1 MDKGNIWVVDDD
13 ESIRWVLER
22 GLSENGIA
30 VETFD
35 SAKKVIKKLETE
47 NPSLILTDIKM
58 PGKSGIDLLDEV
70 KEIRPEI
77 PIIIMTAHSD
87 LKSAVESYE
96 HGAWEYLPK
105 PFDIEEAVSM
115 VQRATTKDNTEIEE
129 TDESQAEIIGEA
141 PAMQEVFRAIG
152 KLSNSNSTV
161 LLMGQSGTGKELVA
175 KALFQH
181 SPRKENA
188 FIALNMADI
197 PKDLLEAELF
207 GHEKGAFTGADEKRL
222 GRFEQAN
229 NGTLFLD
236 EIGDMPLETQVKV
249 LRVLESGE
257 FMRVGDSITKKT
269 DVRVIAAT
277 NKDLGKL
284 VQEGKF
290 RQDLYYRLKTVT
302 INIPPLRNR
311 KSDIRLLVDRF
322 ALQFSRTNDI
332 KYKGFTPES
341 IKEMQDYH
349 WPGNI
354 RELRNFVESI
364 LILQKGE
371 RISAEM
377 VANQLIGDKIEQ
389 VDANNSLPVVVNR
402 DPDQAER
409 ELILR
414 QLLFLRQDIED
425 LKLMMKESSFSELNS
440 SRSINQSFD
449 STIENNEIFNDSENL
464 IKGEMIGAFNTKD
477 LEKEMIIRTLEHY
490 NNNRRAAAKSLG
502 MSERTLYRKIND
514 YGIEKKIKKD
524 N

>member
-1 MDKGNIWVVDDD
+1 MNIDLIKQKAGIVG
-13 ESIRWVLER
+13 ESDAINQVLEMIAQVSNVDISV
-22 GLSENGIA
+22 LING
-30 VETFD
+30 E
-35 SAKKVIKKLETE
+35 
-47 NPSLILTDIKM
+47 
-58 PGKSGIDLLDEV
+58 
-70 KEIRPEI
+70 
-77 PIIIMTAHSD
+77 
-87 LKSAVESYE
+87 
-96 HGAWEYLPK
+96 
-105 PFDIEEAVSM
+105 
-115 VQRATTKDNTEIEE
+115 
-129 TDESQAEIIGEA
+129 
-141 PAMQEVFRAIG
+141 
-152 KLSNSNSTV
+152 
-161 LLMGQSGTGKELVA
+161 SGTGKELVS
-175 KALFQH
+175 KALH
-181 SPRKENA
+181 LGSKRSSSELVIVNCGA
-188 FIALNMADI
+188 I
-197 PKDLLEAELF
+197 PEGIIESELF
-207 GHEKGAFTGADEKRL
+207 GHKKGAYTDASDSRKGY
-222 GRFEQAN
+222 FETAN
-229 NGTLFLD
+229 KGTIFLD

-449 STIENNEIFNDSENL
+449 STIENNEIFNDNENL

>member
-1 MDKGNIWVVDDD
+1 MNIDLIKQKAGIVG
-13 ESIRWVLER
+13 ESDAINQVLEMIAQVSNVDISV
-22 GLSENGIA
+22 LING
-30 VETFD
+30 E
-35 SAKKVIKKLETE
+35 
-47 NPSLILTDIKM
+47 
-58 PGKSGIDLLDEV
+58 
-70 KEIRPEI
+70 
-77 PIIIMTAHSD
+77 
-87 LKSAVESYE
+87 
-96 HGAWEYLPK
+96 
-105 PFDIEEAVSM
+105 
-115 VQRATTKDNTEIEE
+115 
-129 TDESQAEIIGEA
+129 
-141 PAMQEVFRAIG
+141 
-152 KLSNSNSTV
+152 
-161 LLMGQSGTGKELVA
+161 SGTGKELVS
-175 KALFQH
+175 KALH
-181 SPRKENA
+181 LGSKRSSSELVIVNCGA
-188 FIALNMADI
+188 I
-197 PKDLLEAELF
+197 PEGIIESELF
-207 GHEKGAFTGADEKRL
+207 GHKKGAYTDASDSRKGY
-222 GRFEQAN
+222 FETAN
-229 NGTLFLD
+229 KGTIFLD
-236 EIGDMPLETQVKV
+236 EIGDMPIETQVKV

-332 KYKGFTPES
+332 KYKGFTPEA

-349 WPGNI
+349 WPGNV